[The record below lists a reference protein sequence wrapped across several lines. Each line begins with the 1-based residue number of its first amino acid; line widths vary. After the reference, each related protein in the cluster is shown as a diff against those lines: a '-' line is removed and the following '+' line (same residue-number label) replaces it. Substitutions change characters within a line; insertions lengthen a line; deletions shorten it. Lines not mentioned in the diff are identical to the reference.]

1 MYFRG
6 RPRVC
11 LRVPLIEP
19 DKGLFAKHNCA
30 AETGVHQIEEG
41 RPFRILVGIFGN
53 QPLQLLLNQTIARV
67 DDHPTNLAESQISN
81 GELLGLTEENTHYK
95 KRDINVKDIETI
107 NKHLGKSPTLEF
119 TTVV

>member
-1 MYFRG
+1 MKVISERQG
-6 RPRVC
+6 IV
-11 LRVPLIEP
+11 LIET
-19 DKGLFAKHNCA
+19 DKGLFAKHNYA
-30 AETGVHQIEEG
+30 AAIGVHQIDEG
-41 RPFRILVGIFGN
+41 RPFGILVANFGN
-53 QPLQLLLNQTIARV
+53 HPLQLLLNQTIARV